1 MNNAISDPAIAS
13 PALESSVGITEM
25 YWEQAQSEDWCLIPL
40 SDVSPSVQMLTEQG
54 YVIPK
59 NIYDDRSYP
68 PSRRDNRARQR
79 SHSCLIK
86 FDRRYV
92 IWWFGQQLQDL
103 IDVDDMLIFD
113 IALECGIPE
122 TSTFLQESSP
132 DDKLILDI
140 ALEYWASDRNL

>member
-1 MNNAISDPAIAS
+1 MNNAISDPAIEYPS
-13 PALESSVGITEM
+13 LWSSVGICEM
-25 YWEQAQSEDWCLIPL
+25 YWEKAAEEDWCLSPL
-40 SDVSPSVQMLTEQG
+40 DHVRPNLEMLTEG
-54 YVIPK
+54 GCFVTL
-59 NIYDDRSYP
+59 NVYDDP
-68 PSRRDNRARQR
+68 PYYGNRGEGPGTPQ

-132 DDKLILDI
+132 D
-140 ALEYWASDRNL
+140 SNTPNPN